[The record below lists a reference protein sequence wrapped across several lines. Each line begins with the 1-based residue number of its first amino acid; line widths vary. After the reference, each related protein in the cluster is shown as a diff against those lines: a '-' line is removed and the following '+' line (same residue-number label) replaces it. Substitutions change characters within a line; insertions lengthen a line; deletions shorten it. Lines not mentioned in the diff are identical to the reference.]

1 MRARRESR
9 EKLYQGAAY
18 LRTLARIAAN
28 VRRLREARGWTQ
40 EEAAFQCDDLAS
52 PLLRRIELAASNV
65 TALTLTRLAE
75 GFGVD
80 IAELLAPVEVPPP
93 RKVGRPR
100 KVPSATPPEGATR
113 PPTRRK
119 PAE

>member
-1 MRARRESR
+1 MRQRRETR

-28 VRRLREARGWTQ
+28 VRRLREAKGWTQ
-40 EEAAFQCDDLAS
+40 EEAAFQCDDMAS
-52 PLLRRIELAASNV
+52 PLLRRVELAATNV
-65 TALTLTRLAE
+65 TALTLSRLAQ

-80 IAELLAPVEVPPP
+80 VAELLAPVEEPPP
-93 RKVGRPR
+93 RKAGRPR
-100 KVPSATPPEGATR
+100 KVPGAAPHEGATR

-119 PAE
+119 PEG